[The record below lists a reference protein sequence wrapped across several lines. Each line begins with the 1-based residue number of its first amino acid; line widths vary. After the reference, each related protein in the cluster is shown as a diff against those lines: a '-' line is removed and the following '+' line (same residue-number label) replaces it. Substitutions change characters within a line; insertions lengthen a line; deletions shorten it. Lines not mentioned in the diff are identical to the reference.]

1 MGKELRIGV
10 AGLGTVGAETVRI
23 LGASAPMLERRCGR
37 RLVVT
42 AVSARDRSRDRGI
55 DLGGIDWCD
64 DARELGQR
72 DDIDVVVEVIGGADG
87 VARDTVEGAL
97 GRGKP
102 VVTANKALIAHN
114 GTVLG
119 RMAEKAGVPL
129 CFEASVA
136 GGIPVIKAIR
146 EALAANEISRVYG
159 ILNGTCNYILSVMRD
174 TGRTFDD
181 VLAEAQRLGY
191 AEADPAFDIDGTD
204 TAHKLAILAAIAFGT
219 PVGFDSIHVEGIRH
233 VSPLDLEFADE
244 LGYRIKLLGI
254 AERQGDAIQQ
264 RVRPCMVPVS
274 AQIAQ
279 VGDVFNAV
287 AMDANP
293 VGASLLYGRGAGAGP
308 TASAVVGD
316 LVDIAAG
323 RTAPVFGVADSLLRD
338 MPVAGIDALT
348 GSYYLRLMVIDRPG
362 VLADLTAVF
371 RDERVSVE
379 AMIQRGRDPDERVP
393 VVLTTHETGEAAIRR
408 SIARIST
415 LDSVVEEPRIL
426 PIEAILNRPDGAA
439 HTRGTCHE

>member
-1 MGKELRIGV
+1 MGNELRIGV
-10 AGLGTVGAETVRI
+10 AGLGTVGAETVR
-23 LGASAPMLERRCGR
+23 LLQASAPMLERKCGR
-37 RLVVT
+37 NLVVT
-42 AVSARDRSRDRGI
+42 AVSARDRHRDRGL
-55 DLGGIDWCD
+55 DLDRIAWCD
-64 DARELGQR
+64 DARELGGR
-72 DDIDVVVEVIGGADG
+72 DDVDVVVELIGGADG

-97 GRGKP
+97 RRGKP

-114 GTVLG
+114 GTVLA
-119 RMAEKAGVPL
+119 RMAESAGIPL
-129 CFEASVA
+129 CFEAAVA
-136 GGIPVIKAIR
+136 GGVPVIKAMR

-174 TGRTFDD
+174 TGRAFDD

-219 PVGFDSIHVEGIRH
+219 TVSFESIHVEGIRH
-233 VSPLDLEFADE
+233 VSPLDLEFAEE

-254 AERQGDAIQQ
+254 AERQGEQVQQ

-287 AMDANP
+287 AMDSVP

-308 TASAVVGD
+308 TASAVIGD

-323 RTAPVFGVADSLLRD
+323 RRVPVFGIAGSLLRD
-338 MPVAGIDALT
+338 PPVAGIDSLT

-408 SIARIST
+408 SIARIRT

-426 PIEAILNRPDGAA
+426 PIEAI
-439 HTRGTCHE
+439 